1 MCNAIKNILHI
12 QTLIHIPV
20 RFHRDLKADLTV
32 KIFNCGYTS
41 IQELKTTSL
50 FDTAVQTH

>member
-12 QTLIHIPV
+12 QIHMPI
-20 RFHRDLKADLTV
+20 RFHGDLKADLTV

-50 FDTAVQTH
+50 FHKTVQTN

>member
-1 MCNAIKNILHI
+1 MQSKIYITFKH
-12 QTLIHIPV
+12 IHIPV
-20 RFHRDLKADLTV
+20 RFYRDLKADLTV

-50 FDTAVQTH
+50 FHKTIQTH

>member
-12 QTLIHIPV
+12 QTLIHIPI
-20 RFHRDLKADLTV
+20 RFHRDLNADLTV

-50 FDTAVQTH
+50 FHKTVQTH

>member
-50 FDTAVQTH
+50 FDKADQTH

>member
-12 QTLIHIPV
+12 QTLIHIPI
-20 RFHRDLKADLTV
+20 RFHRDLKAV

-50 FDTAVQTH
+50 FHKTVQTN